1 MAMTNNE
8 MKDKILKNVKE
19 NIAISNIKEELK
31 NENKENKNVIY
42 SMLSTC
48 AVVLIVGIVF
58 INNPFGRTTDN
69 AENQNISMNDVLE
82 NSMETDITQ
91 NIININKIEKPSVVD
106 YYEIAKMLN
115 DFNEL
120 QVEELEEYYKTKI
133 LPNYIPNNLN
143 MKKNT
148 FGFYEKN

>member
-1 MAMTNNE
+1 MTNNE

-69 AENQNISMNDVLE
+69 AENQNNSINYVLE
-82 NSMETDITQ
+82 NSM
-91 NIININKIEKPSVVD
+91 
-106 YYEIAKMLN
+106 
-115 DFNEL
+115 
-120 QVEELEEYYKTKI
+120 
-133 LPNYIPNNLN
+133 
-143 MKKNT
+143 
-148 FGFYEKN
+148 